1 MEGDFNNHNGFFIIN
16 LLRIR
21 AFRLVNI
28 GCLWERLP
36 GRDSFLIYTGDLIV
50 SKTARTAVVISAAAV
65 FSVNNESTIWLR
77 LTPSL

>member
-50 SKTARTAVVISAAAV
+50 SKTNGGKCISRVIWCT
-65 FSVNNESTIWLR
+65 N
-77 LTPSL
+77 